1 MATAMALLHLLLLLL
16 LLHCLSFSASA
27 PTPPASD
34 TDALLLLK
42 NSFTNA
48 AALSSWSTSNP
59 SPPCDPHAPWPGVI
73 CLQGIITGLHLSDMG
88 LSGTLNVDALFAFPA
103 LRSLSFVNN
112 SLSGA
117 LPADLGRLHTLKS
130 ILLSRNKFSGPI
142 PTDSFRGM
150 TRLKKLWL
158 DDNQFN
164 GPIPDSLADATALLE
179 LHLENNH
186 FSGEIPAALAL
197 PSLSS
202 FNVSNNNLHGSIPQA
217 LAKFNSSSFSGNE
230 GLCSQLVVGKPCAEP
245 AIAAGGGGS
254 IIIACALAIL
264 LVCMALYA
272 LKTGDKKEEVVTLG
286 KARKAKETTSPNSG
300 EDGGANA
307 GAGGG
312 AEGLVMLSSRN
323 GELQLSDLMKAEA
336 ELLRSGGMGT
346 VYKAAMANGVA
357 VVVKRTRDL
366 NRLGKEAFAAEMARL
381 GRLSHPNVVTPLAY
395 HYRKDEK
402 LLVLEFVPKR
412 SLSYVLHGDRGTDHA
427 ALDWGRRLGIARG
440 VARGL
445 AYLHTELPFIDAP
458 HGNLKSGNVVLSLD
472 FEPRLTDFGYLPMV
486 NASQAGTL
494 MQALRTPEVLAGRPV
509 SARSDV
515 YCFGVLL
522 LELMTGKFPAQY
534 LSNVDGGTDVV
545 EWATRAAG
553 EGREADVLD
562 PAMVA
567 GAKSAV
573 PEMVRLLRVAVE
585 CVDPEPERRLGL
597 KEAVERIEE
606 VAEAAAEAL
615 RSDAAA
621 AAEETRVHEPDA
633 REASDDDQRGVR

>member
-1 MATAMALLHLLLLLL
+1 MATAMALLLLLFLP
-16 LLHCLSFSASA
+16 HRLSFSAST
-27 PTPPASD
+27 PIPPASD
-34 TDALLLLK
+34 ADNLLLLK

-48 AALSSWSTSNP
+48 AALSSWSASNP
-59 SPPCDPHAPWPGVI
+59 SPPCDPHSPWPGVI
-73 CLQGIITGLHLSDMG
+73 CLHGIITGLHLSDMG
-88 LSGTLNVDALFAFPA
+88 LSGTLSVNALFTFPA

-112 SLSGA
+112 SLSGT
-117 LPADLGRLHTLKS
+117 LPADLSRLHTLKA

-142 PTDSFRGM
+142 TADSFSGM

-158 DDNQFN
+158 NDNQFN
-164 GPIPDSLADATALLE
+164 GPIPDSLAEATALLE

-186 FSGEIPAALAL
+186 FSGEIPPALAL

-217 LAKFNSSSFSGNE
+217 FAKFNSSSFSGNE
-230 GLCSQLVVGKPCAEP
+230 GLCGQLVVGKPCAEP
-245 AIAAGGGGS
+245 AIAAGGGGRV
-254 IIIACALAIL
+254 IIVCALAVL

-272 LKTGDKKEEVVTLG
+272 LKAGDKKEEVVTLG
-286 KARKAKETTSPNSG
+286 KVRKAKEKPTLPNSV
-300 EDGGANA
+300 EDGGATAAA
-307 GAGGG
+307 GAGE
-312 AEGLVMLSSRN
+312 EGLVMLSSRN

-346 VYKAAMANGVA
+346 VYKASMASGIA

-427 ALDWGRRLGIARG
+427 ALDWGRRFGIARG
-440 VARGL
+440 IARGL

-458 HGNLKSGNVVLSLD
+458 HGNIKSGNVVLTLD
-472 FEPRLTDFGYLPMV
+472 FEPRLTDFGFLPMV
-486 NASQAGTL
+486 NASQAGTV
-494 MQALRTPEVLAGRPV
+494 MQCLRTPEVLAGRPV
-509 SARSDV
+509 SPRSDV

-522 LELMTGKFPAQY
+522 LELMTGKFPVQC

-545 EWATRAAG
+545 EWATRAAK

-567 GAKSAV
+567 GAKSSV
-573 PEMVRLLRVAVE
+573 PEMARLVRVAVE

-606 VAEAAAEAL
+606 LAEAAAEAL

-621 AAEETRVHEPDA
+621 ASETHGHEPNT
-633 REASDDDQRGVR
+633 REAPDNDRHGV